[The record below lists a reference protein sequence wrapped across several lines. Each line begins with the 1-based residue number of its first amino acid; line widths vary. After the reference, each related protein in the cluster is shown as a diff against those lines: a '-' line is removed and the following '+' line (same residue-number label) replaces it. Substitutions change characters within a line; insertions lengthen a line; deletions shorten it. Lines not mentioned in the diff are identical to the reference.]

1 MDRIALPSRTVIACA
16 AAAIAVAL
24 GVATAATAA
33 GTAAPFTYVALGDS
47 YSSGEGISPFLGSG
61 CHRSSRAYPTW
72 VRRPGAAKTL
82 YATASGGG
90 RPGVLAGKNKY
101 GSDSNVRTAGG
112 VSWASWACSG
122 AKTAN
127 VLPRS
132 LGGVP
137 QQRLG
142 ETLDRA
148 TQLDSAD
155 LARADLVTLTI
166 GGNDAGFIEVLLVC
180 ALSNCNTRT
189 FEQGRA
195 AIIDATRPQL
205 EKVYRA
211 VARKAPRARILVL
224 GYPGLFP
231 ATKAEQACAGLSR
244 FRGEQTML
252 RRLGERL
259 NGTIAAAVADGGP
272 VRRADRVRAGL
283 GPIRRPRGLRPQG
296 AVAERVRDERHRPGA
311 RCGVVPPEPRG
322 TARRLRG
329 SRQRG
334 SRARSLSRARVRPAR
349 AGPRAGSPRLP
360 RARGCGPR
368 AGDASGTALRGRCP
382 HP

>member
-1 MDRIALPSRTVIACA
+1 MIRVVLPSRTAIVWT

-24 GVATAATAA
+24 AAAA
-33 GTAAPFTYVALGDS
+33 GAAGSGTAVPFTYVALGDS
-47 YSSGEGISPFLGSG
+47 YSSGEGIPPFLGNG

-72 VRRPGAAKTL
+72 ARRPGAAKTL

-90 RPGVLAGKNKY
+90 RPGVLAGKNTY
-101 GSDSNVRTAGG
+101 GSDRNVRTAGG

-137 QQRLG
+137 QQRPG

-155 LARADLVTLTI
+155 LTRADLVTLTI

-180 ALSNCNTRT
+180 ALSNCSTRT

-231 ATKAEQACAGLSR
+231 ATKAERACAGLSR

-252 RRLGERL
+252 RRLGDRL
-259 NGTIAAAVADGGP
+259 NGTIAEAVRTVARSGARIEYVPVSARFAGHEVCGRKGP
-272 VRRADRVRAGL
+272 WLNGFVTSDTGL
-283 GPIRRPRGLRPQG
+283 GLAAASFHPKLEGQ
-296 AVAERVRDERHRPGA
+296 RDGYA
-311 RCGVVPPEPRG
+311 GVVNAAL
-322 TARRLRG
+322 ARRR
-329 SRQRG
+329 
-334 SRARSLSRARVRPAR
+334 
-349 AGPRAGSPRLP
+349 
-360 RARGCGPR
+360 
-368 AGDASGTALRGRCP
+368 
-382 HP
+382 

>member
-1 MDRIALPSRTVIACA
+1 MHRIALPSRTVIVCA
-16 AAAIAVAL
+16 VAAIAAAL
-24 GVATAATAA
+24 GAATAATAV

-47 YSSGEGISPFLGSG
+47 YSSGEGIPPFLGGG

-82 YATASGGG
+82 YATASG
-90 RPGVLAGKNKY
+90 
-101 GSDSNVRTAGG
+101 
-112 VSWASWACSG
+112 WASWACSG

-180 ALSNCNTRT
+180 ALSNCKTRT

-259 NGTIAAAVADGGP
+259 NATIAAAVRTVARSGARIEYVPVSARFAGHEVCGRKGP
-272 VRRADRVRAGL
+272 WLNGLVTSNSGL
-283 GPIRRPRGLRPQG
+283 GLDAASFHPNLEGQRDGYA
-296 AVAERVRDERHRPGA
+296 AVVNAA
-311 RCGVVPPEPRG
+311 
-322 TARRLRG
+322 L
-329 SRQRG
+329 
-334 SRARSLSRARVRPAR
+334 
-349 AGPRAGSPRLP
+349 
-360 RARGCGPR
+360 ARGR
-368 AGDASGTALRGRCP
+368 
-382 HP
+382 

>member
-1 MDRIALPSRTVIACA
+1 MARFALPSRTALVWT
-16 AAAIAVAL
+16 AAAILVVL
-24 GVATAATAA
+24 GTATAAAGAADTAA
-33 GTAAPFTYVALGDS
+33 RFTYVALGDS
-47 YSSGEGISPFLGSG
+47 YSAGEGIPPFLGNE

-72 VRRPGAAKTL
+72 ARRPGAAKTL

-90 RPGVLAGKNKY
+90 RPGILAGKNTY
-101 GSDSNVRTAGG
+101 GSDRNVRSAGG

-180 ALSNCNTRT
+180 ALGNCNTRA

-205 EKVYRA
+205 ERVYRA
-211 VARKAPRARILVL
+211 VARQAPRARVLVL

-231 ATKAEQACAGLSR
+231 ATRTEQACAGLSR

-252 RRLGERL
+252 RRLGDRL
-259 NGTIAAAVADGGP
+259 NGTIAAAVGTVARSGARIEYVPVSARFAGHEVCGRKGP
-272 VRRADRVRAGL
+272 WLNGFVTSDTGL
-283 GPIRRPRGLRPQG
+283 GLAAASFHPNLEGQ
-296 AVAERVRDERHRPGA
+296 RDGYA
-311 RCGVVPPEPRG
+311 GVVN
-322 TARRLRG
+322 AAL
-329 SRQRG
+329 
-334 SRARSLSRARVRPAR
+334 
-349 AGPRAGSPRLP
+349 
-360 RARGCGPR
+360 ARGR
-368 AGDASGTALRGRCP
+368 
-382 HP
+382 

>member
-1 MDRIALPSRTVIACA
+1 MDRVAAPSRTAIVWTVAAIVVALA
-16 AAAIAVAL
+16 AAA
-24 GVATAATAA
+24 GAAGS

-47 YSSGEGISPFLGSG
+47 YSSGEGISPFLGNA

-90 RPGVLAGKNKY
+90 RPGVRADRNTY
-101 GSDSNVRTAGG
+101 GSDRNVRSAGG

-122 AKTAN
+122 ARTAN

-180 ALSNCNTRT
+180 ALSNCNTRA

-224 GYPGLFP
+224 GYPGMFP
-231 ATKAEQACAGLSR
+231 GAKAEQACAALSR

-252 RRLGERL
+252 RRLGDRL
-259 NGTIAAAVADGGP
+259 NGTIATAVRTVARSGARVEYVPVSARFAGHEVCGSKGP
-272 VRRADRVRAGL
+272 WLNGLVTSDSGL
-283 GPIRRPRGLRPQG
+283 GLDAASFHPNLEGQ
-296 AVAERVRDERHRPGA
+296 RDGYA
-311 RCGVVPPEPRG
+311 GVVS
-322 TARRLRG
+322 AAL
-329 SRQRG
+329 
-334 SRARSLSRARVRPAR
+334 
-349 AGPRAGSPRLP
+349 
-360 RARGCGPR
+360 ARGR
-368 AGDASGTALRGRCP
+368 
-382 HP
+382 

>member
-1 MDRIALPSRTVIACA
+1 MHRIALPSRTVIVCA
-16 AAAIAVAL
+16 VAAIAVAL
-24 GVATAATAA
+24 GVATAAAAA

-47 YSSGEGISPFLGSG
+47 YSSGEGIPPFLGGG
-61 CHRSSRAYPTW
+61 CHRSSRAYPMW
-72 VRRPGAAKTL
+72 IRRPGAAKAL

-90 RPGVLAGKNKY
+90 RPGVLAGKNMY
-101 GSDSNVRTAGG
+101 GSQSNVRTAGG

-148 TQLDSAD
+148 TQLDSAN
-155 LARADLVTLTI
+155 LAHADLVTLTI
-166 GGNDAGFIEVLLVC
+166 GGNDAGFIEVLLAC
-180 ALSNCNTRT
+180 ALSNCDTRT

-205 EKVYRA
+205 EKAYRA
-211 VARKAPRARILVL
+211 IARKAPRARILVL

-244 FRGEQTML
+244 FRGEQAML
-252 RRLGERL
+252 RRLGDRL
-259 NGTIAAAVADGGP
+259 NATIALAVRAVARSGARIEYVPVSARFAGHEVCGRKGPWLNGFVTSDSGLGLDAASFHPNLEGQRDGYAAVVDA
-272 VRRADRVRAGL
+272 AL
-283 GPIRRPRGLRPQG
+283 
-296 AVAERVRDERHRPGA
+296 
-311 RCGVVPPEPRG
+311 
-322 TARRLRG
+322 
-329 SRQRG
+329 
-334 SRARSLSRARVRPAR
+334 
-349 AGPRAGSPRLP
+349 
-360 RARGCGPR
+360 ARGR
-368 AGDASGTALRGRCP
+368 
-382 HP
+382 

>member
-1 MDRIALPSRTVIACA
+1 MARVALPSRTAIVWTAAAIIVALA
-16 AAAIAVAL
+16 AAA
-24 GVATAATAA
+24 GAA
-33 GTAAPFTYVALGDS
+33 GSGASASFTYVALGDL
-47 YSSGEGISPFLGSG
+47 YSAGEGIPPFLGNG

-72 VRRPGAAKTL
+72 ARRPGAAKTL

-90 RPGVLAGKNKY
+90 TPGIRAGKNTY
-101 GSDSNVRTAGG
+101 GSDSNVRSAGG

-137 QQRLG
+137 QRRLG

-155 LARADLVTLTI
+155 LSRADLVTLTI

-189 FEQGRA
+189 FERGRA

-211 VARKAPRARILVL
+211 VIRKAPRARILVL

-231 ATKAEQACAGLSR
+231 ASKAEQACAGLSR
-244 FRGEQTML
+244 FRGEQAML
-252 RRLGERL
+252 RRLGARL
-259 NGTIAAAVADGGP
+259 NDTIAAAVGTVARSGARIEYVPVSARFAGHEVCGRKGP
-272 VRRADRVRAGL
+272 WLNGFVTSTTGL
-283 GPIRRPRGLRPQG
+283 GLDAASFHPNLEGQRNGYA
-296 AVAERVRDERHRPGA
+296 AVVDAA
-311 RCGVVPPEPRG
+311 
-322 TARRLRG
+322 L
-329 SRQRG
+329 
-334 SRARSLSRARVRPAR
+334 
-349 AGPRAGSPRLP
+349 
-360 RARGCGPR
+360 ARGR
-368 AGDASGTALRGRCP
+368 
-382 HP
+382 